1 MSTGCESS
9 QNSGGGSSS
18 DSSGVPRRTRAPRG
32 SDAQGQA
39 TDDMDVNS
47 NGSSGNESH
56 GDSHSS
62 SHSSGN
68 GKDSAL
74 LETTESNKSS
84 NSQSPS
90 PPSSS
95 IAYSLLSAS
104 SEQDNPSTSGCR

>member
-1 MSTGCESS
+1 MSAGCESS
-9 QNSGGGSSS
+9 PTSGGGSSS
-18 DSSGVPRRTRAPRG
+18 GSSGAPRRTCA

-74 LETTESNKSS
+74 LETTESNK
-84 NSQSPS
+84 
-90 PPSSS
+90 
-95 IAYSLLSAS
+95 
-104 SEQDNPSTSGCR
+104 R